1 MKRSQQA
8 STARKKK
15 FLIKIFSFAVIA
27 VVIAAM
33 GLIVSGISTSV
44 GEFSVEVAQRRAD
57 VVLASAELDSDT
69 VLSVPILYY
78 DQKMDE
84 CVNLYDMEAKAAL
97 EKRQF
102 EWEKCGYYTSER
114 ETGMV
119 EAELDSQYLP
129 VAVGGDLLPN
139 RGIKQENFA
148 RWFSAVEGVSSNYA
162 GSLNFLYSSAIA
174 SFGYA
179 NESFY
184 PLDNISSEENL
195 WEDGHNHLFTLNL
208 GIPFQ
213 VLANGEEKF
222 TVTADDDTWVFIG
235 KDLVLDMGGIH
246 GAIVGSFKINE
257 SGEVYASVDEEDF
270 AYSGIKLN
278 TGEGMIVRIFHA
290 DRNSED
296 SVFKVNFNNMI
307 PNITNSS
314 LARNDG
320 GVEVAYDPM
329 DPSYVAPLG
338 ESLRVDP
345 DRTKSLTL
353 AITIQAM
360 LMGVLAV
367 ILMATTSLAWRYWH
381 RDRSQEE

>member
-15 FLIKIFSFAVIA
+15 FLVKIFSFAVIA
-27 VVIAAM
+27 VVVAAM
-33 GLIVSGISTSV
+33 GILFGGLSTSV
-44 GEFSVEVAQRRAD
+44 RKFSVEIAQRRAD

-69 VLSVPILYY
+69 VLSVPILFY
-78 DQKMDE
+78 DQKMDD

-97 EKRQF
+97 EARQF
-102 EWEKCGYYTSER
+102 EWEKCGYYASER

-119 EAELDSQYLP
+119 ESELNSQYLP
-129 VAVGGDLLPN
+129 VAVGGRLLSN
-139 RGIKQENFA
+139 RGINQENFI
-148 RWFSAVEGVSSNYA
+148 RWFNAVEGVSDNYA

-174 SFGYA
+174 SFGYT

-184 PLDNISSEENL
+184 PLDNISSEDDL

-208 GIPFQ
+208 GLPFQ

-235 KDLVLDMGGIH
+235 KNLALDMGGIH
-246 GAIVGSFKINE
+246 NAMSGSFKINE
-257 SGEVYASVDEEDF
+257 FGEVYTSVDDEDF
-270 AYSGIKLN
+270 AYSGIKLD

-290 DRNSED
+290 DRNSKD
-296 SVFKVNFNNMI
+296 SVFKVNFNNMV

-367 ILMATTSLAWRYWH
+367 ILVATTSLAWRYWR

>member
-1 MKRSQQA
+1 MKRSQLA
-8 STARKKK
+8 STAQKKK
-15 FLIKIFSFAVIA
+15 FLVKVFSFAMIA
-27 VVIAAM
+27 VVVAAM
-33 GLIVSGISTSV
+33 GILFGGLSTSV
-44 GEFSVEVAQRRAD
+44 RKFSVEIAQRRAD

-69 VLSVPILYY
+69 VLSVPILFY
-78 DQKMDE
+78 DQKMDD
-84 CVNLYDMEAKAAL
+84 CVNLYDMEARAAL
-97 EKRQF
+97 EARQF
-102 EWEKCGYYTSER
+102 EWEKCGYYASER

-119 EAELDSQYLP
+119 ESELNSQYLP
-129 VAVGGDLLPN
+129 VAVGGRLLPN
-139 RGIKQENFA
+139 RGVNQENFI
-148 RWFSAVEGVSSNYA
+148 RWFNTVEGVSSNYA
-162 GSLNFLYSSAIA
+162 GSLSFVYSSAIA

-184 PLDNISSEENL
+184 PLDNISSEKDL

-208 GIPFQ
+208 GVPFQ
-213 VLANGEEKF
+213 VLANGEERF

-246 GAIVGSFKINE
+246 DAIVGSFKINE
-257 SGEVYASVDEEDF
+257 SGEVYASVDGEDF

-278 TGEGMIVRIFHA
+278 VGEGMIVRIFHA
-290 DRNSED
+290 DRNSEN
-296 SVFKVNFNNMI
+296 SVFKVNFNNMV

-367 ILMATTSLAWRYWH
+367 ILIATTSLAWRYWH

>member
-15 FLIKIFSFAVIA
+15 FLVKIFSFAVIA
-27 VVIAAM
+27 VVVAAM
-33 GLIVSGISTSV
+33 GILFGGLSTSV
-44 GEFSVEVAQRRAD
+44 RKFSVEIAQRRAD

-69 VLSVPILYY
+69 VLSVPILFY
-78 DQKMDE
+78 DQKMDD

-97 EKRQF
+97 EARQF
-102 EWEKCGYYTSER
+102 EWEKCGYYASER

-119 EAELDSQYLP
+119 ESELNSQYLP
-129 VAVGGDLLPN
+129 VAVGGRLLSN
-139 RGIKQENFA
+139 RGINQENFT
-148 RWFSAVEGVSSNYA
+148 RWFNAVEGVSDNYA

-174 SFGYA
+174 SFGYT

-184 PLDNISSEENL
+184 PLDNISSEDDL

-208 GIPFQ
+208 GLPFQ

-235 KDLVLDMGGIH
+235 KNLALDMGGIH
-246 GAIVGSFKINE
+246 NAMSGSFKINE
-257 SGEVYASVDEEDF
+257 FGEVYTSVDDEDF
-270 AYSGIKLN
+270 AYSGIKLD

-290 DRNSED
+290 DRNSKD
-296 SVFKVNFNNMI
+296 SVFKVNFNNMV

-367 ILMATTSLAWRYWH
+367 ILVATTSLAWRYWR

>member
-15 FLIKIFSFAVIA
+15 FLVKIFSFAVVA

-33 GLIVSGISTSV
+33 GLLFGGLSTSV
-44 GEFSVEVAQRRAD
+44 GEFSVEVAQRRAAI
-57 VVLASAELDSDT
+57 VLASAELDGDT
-69 VLSVPILYY
+69 VMSVPILYY

-97 EKRQF
+97 ETRQF
-102 EWEKCGYYTSER
+102 EWEKCGYYTSEL
-114 ETGMV
+114 ETGIV
-119 EAELDSQYLP
+119 EDELDSQYLP
-129 VAVGGDLLPN
+129 VAVGGSLLSN
-139 RGIKQENFA
+139 RGINQKSFA
-148 RWFSAVEGVSSNYA
+148 RWFNEVEGVSNNYA
-162 GSLNFLYSSAIA
+162 GSLSFLYSSAIS

-179 NESFY
+179 SESFY
-184 PLDNISSEENL
+184 PLDTISGEDAL

-208 GIPFQ
+208 GVPFQ

-246 GAIVGSFKINE
+246 DVISGSFKINNL
-257 SGEVYASVDEEDF
+257 GEVYTSVDGEDF
-270 AYSGIKLN
+270 AYSGIKFSA
-278 TGEGMIVRIFHA
+278 GEGMIVRIFHA
-290 DRNSED
+290 DRDSKS
-296 SVFKVNFNNMI
+296 SVFKVNFNNMV

-338 ESLRVDP
+338 ESLRVNP

-353 AITIQAM
+353 AITVQAM
-360 LMGVLAV
+360 LMGVLAI
-367 ILMATTSLAWRYWH
+367 ILVATTSLAWRYWR
-381 RDRSQEE
+381 RDRNQAE

>member
-1 MKRSQQA
+1 
-8 STARKKK
+8 
-15 FLIKIFSFAVIA
+15 
-27 VVIAAM
+27 M
-33 GLIVSGISTSV
+33 GILFGGLSTSV
-44 GEFSVEVAQRRAD
+44 RKFSVEIAQRRAD

-69 VLSVPILYY
+69 VLSVPILFY
-78 DQKMDE
+78 DQKMDD

-97 EKRQF
+97 EARQF

-119 EAELDSQYLP
+119 ESELNSQYLP
-129 VAVGGDLLPN
+129 VAVGGNLLPN
-139 RGIKQENFA
+139 RGINQENFT
-148 RWFSAVEGVSSNYA
+148 RWFNAVEGVSDNYA

-174 SFGYA
+174 SFGYT

-184 PLDNISSEENL
+184 PLDNISSEDDL

-208 GIPFQ
+208 GLPFQ

-235 KDLVLDMGGIH
+235 KNLALDMGGIH
-246 GAIVGSFKINE
+246 NAMSGSFKINE
-257 SGEVYASVDEEDF
+257 FGEVYTSVDDEDF
-270 AYSGIKLN
+270 AYSGIKLD

-290 DRNSED
+290 DRNSKD
-296 SVFKVNFNNMI
+296 SVFKVNFNNMV

-367 ILMATTSLAWRYWH
+367 ILVATTSLAWRYWR